1 MYKAILCD
9 DDEIIAQG
17 LNHFIPWEKL
27 GIYMCG
33 FCYDGLRAKEMV
45 DQFQPDIIVCDVC
58 MPYMTGLELTRYA
71 REKKSDTRVIVISGY
86 DDFKYAQ
93 EAIKAGASDYIL
105 KPVDEQELITE
116 LKKVVNELDSLKEQQ
131 NITDQ
136 RDRYFQ
142 ENQME
147 CLIYEGLHT
156 FMERFG
162 TESYEKIQDTSCGV
176 LIASI
181 DNYEYLAFHLAEEEQ
196 KRINEIFYKC
206 MRKYG
211 ENVTAFEKRLGM
223 TGCYVLGETAADVR
237 TVRNNYIA
245 DVRGLSGNRQF

>member
-1 MYKAILCD
+1 
-9 DDEIIAQG
+9 
-17 LNHFIPWEKL
+17 
-27 GIYMCG
+27 MCG

-71 REKKSDTRVIVISGY
+71 REKNSNTRVIVISGY

-162 TESYEKIQDTSCGV
+162 KESYEKI
-176 LIASI
+176 
-181 DNYEYLAFHLAEEEQ
+181 
-196 KRINEIFYKC
+196 
-206 MRKYG
+206 
-211 ENVTAFEKRLGM
+211 
-223 TGCYVLGETAADVR
+223 
-237 TVRNNYIA
+237 
-245 DVRGLSGNRQF
+245 